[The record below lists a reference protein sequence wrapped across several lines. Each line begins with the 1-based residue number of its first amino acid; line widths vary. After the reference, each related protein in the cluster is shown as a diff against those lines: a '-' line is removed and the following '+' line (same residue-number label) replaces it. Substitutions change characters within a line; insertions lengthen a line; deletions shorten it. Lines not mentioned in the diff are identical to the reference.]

1 MTDFPCR
8 DGLMTSTLPTL
19 LKTFKFADITYL
31 LKLRKQK
38 MPLANFKVLVRPNP
52 GGLEDHQKYVTKQA
66 DDLLKK
72 QRFADLIIT
81 SEDGTS
87 IQCHQALVG
96 EIFFWII

>member
-1 MTDFPCR
+1 MTNLPFR
-8 DGLMTSTLPTL
+8 DGLTSSTL

-31 LKLRKQK
+31 LKLKKQK

-52 GGLEDHQKYVTKQA
+52 GGLEDHQKFVTKQA
-66 DDLLKK
+66 DDLLEK

-87 IQCHQALVG
+87 VFSVIRR
-96 EIFFWII
+96 

>member
-1 MTDFPCR
+1 
-8 DGLMTSTLPTL
+8 
-19 LKTFKFADITYL
+19 
-31 LKLRKQK
+31 

-52 GGLEDHQKYVTKQA
+52 GGLEDHQKYVTNQA

-72 QRFADLIIT
+72 ERFADLIIT

-96 EIFFWII
+96 ESILNFLGQLTLRSQI